1 MAEGGRSGRGVVYIA
16 TGAAHTEA
24 ARASAASVRRTNPG
38 LGIVLFSDQP
48 VAGPE
53 FDRVAAVAAP
63 HIRSKVDYLPET
75 PFAETLYL
83 DTDTRVLGDL
93 GEMFRLLERFE
104 MALAQRVHVPA
115 SPARSVWRHAVP
127 SSFPQLNG
135 GVLLYRSSPAA
146 LGFLADWRAAYAE
159 AGFKV
164 DQITLRELMWASDI
178 RFAVLP
184 ARFNTRRY
192 TWAHHWFTA
201 TPRPVILH
209 TNRYHPTK
217 FGPVRAWLDGL
228 TGPYR

>member
-1 MAEGGRSGRGVVYIA
+1 MAEGGRGVLYIA

-24 ARASAASVRRTNPG
+24 ARRSAASVRATNPG
-38 LGIVLFSDQP
+38 LGVALFSDQA

-53 FDRVAAVAAP
+53 FDRVEPVASP
-63 HIRSKVDYLPET
+63 HVRSKVDYLPET

-104 MALAQRVHVPA
+104 MALAQRAHVPA
-115 SPARSVWRHAVP
+115 SPAKAVWRHAVP
-127 SSFPQLNG
+127 SSFPQPNG

-146 LGFLADWRAAYAE
+146 LGFLADWRAAYAK
-159 AGFKV
+159 AGFGV
-164 DQITLRELMWASDI
+164 DQITLRELLWASDI

-184 ARFNTRRY
+184 ARFNTRRH
-192 TWAHHWFTA
+192 TWLHHWLTS

-228 TGPYR
+228 SGPYR